1 MFQNGRPKDLDM
13 PFARCLL
20 ALAWIQATAA
30 DFSVRDGQLA
40 QQYAYQACELSEWK
54 LEAGLETLAAAY
66 AEGQNFVDAVKCQQ
80 RAIELAPQRQ
90 QSDLVARLELF
101 KQGKPFHVAP

>member
-1 MFQNGRPKDLDM
+1 
-13 PFARCLL
+13 
-20 ALAWIQATAA
+20 
-30 DFSVRDGQLA
+30 
-40 QQYAYQACELSEWK
+40 
-54 LEAGLETLAAAY
+54 LAAAY

-101 KQGKPFHVAP
+101 NQGKPFHVAP